1 MDKLYLMTVFVAVA
15 EEEGFAAGAR
25 RMGMSPPAVTR
36 AIAALEARL
45 KVKLLN
51 RSTRFVRVTDAG
63 QRYLDDSRRIIA
75 EVEAA
80 DEATAGINAEPRGHL
95 AVTAPVLFGKMFVM
109 PGIVNYLSLYPN
121 MDVSSVFLD
130 RVVNLLEEGID
141 VGIRIGELP
150 DSSMKAIRVGQIKRV
165 LCASPEYVARRGQV
179 ENPQG
184 LAQHNII
191 AASGVTPFVEWKFG
205 VDGGDTVR
213 IKPRLT
219 VNSND
224 AAIEASISGFGISR
238 LMSYQIDAYFK
249 TGQLIRLLEQFEPA
263 ALPVH
268 VVHRESRYASTK
280 VRAFVDLMVARLRD
294 QLPQC

>member
-25 RMGMSPPAVTR
+25 RLGMSPPAVTR

-75 EVEAA
+75 EVDAA
-80 DEATAGINAEPRGHL
+80 DEATGGINAEPCGHL

-109 PGIVNYLSLYPN
+109 PGIVEYLNIYPG
-121 MDVSSVFLD
+121 MDVSSLFLD

-165 LCASPEYVARRGQV
+165 LCASPEYVADRAQL
-179 ENPQG
+179 EIPQG
-184 LAQHNII
+184 LVQHQII

-205 VDGGDTVR
+205 LSGGDTVR
-213 IKPRLT
+213 VKPRLT

-224 AAIEASISGFGISR
+224 AAIEASIMGFGISR
-238 LMSYQIDAYFK
+238 LMSYQVEACFAS
-249 TGQLIRLLEQFEPA
+249 GRLVRLLEQFEPA

-280 VRAFVDLMVARLRD
+280 VRAFVDLMVALLRER
-294 QLPQC
+294 LPQS